1 MSIVPPL
8 GDTSWSRFTPDSYV
22 AGEQQSLYVGR
33 LHNSSG
39 QTPVLFC
46 HGYQGDPATMQSS
59 DWQPLFTAYAA
70 AGHPVMVPEL
80 GGQSGWGAPAIVDPG
95 GHIDDALDYFKL
107 AAAGGVRTD
116 KMFVHAISMGTLAL
130 RWVWQ
135 NPGRVR
141 GMNLV
146 GPIVHFEQF
155 YNDNPSLQAAIDASW
170 GGHGAWLAGLDASD
184 PWRNVDRIRP
194 FGHRLKFWYA
204 ENDGLIDPDEVIAF
218 AELVGAEAEAMPGT
232 HLELNINARVDR
244 MVSFALNQLSNRR
257 RAYVGWDETDWA
269 RFLEVPLTL
278 PPSSPA
284 RNVNTRQT
292 VVAPGG
298 RRGQFTRVSGTEGNE
313 RHGYLLTELSAP
325 SMAVREI
332 WHNGDG
338 GLMVGQ
344 HGNLMGAHIDPDTNQ
359 YTTYMVWSNIL
370 FGVPWIVNTAVWTG
384 LVGGDTLTLLGLQ
397 GGTIPGLRLSA
408 GGEVLASSRTGNVVT
423 LVVHEADADRA
434 YRSGTVDVILPAP
447 LGTFVGLVSRL
458 DANHLQ
464 YTQAGAD
471 VISGGPGSWADFGS
485 CFPYWADTELDNAQV
500 RGRFYP
506 LGMDPPDWDDPD
518 WTLHWTDTGN
528 WGFKGYG
535 LGGIMFA
542 HVGINSPGE
551 TVKMQAGPVSIEEL

>member
-155 YNDNPSLQAAIDASW
+155 YADNPSLQAAIDASW
-170 GGHGAWLAGLDASD
+170 GGHPAWLAGLDDSD

-204 ENDGLIDPDEVIAF
+204 ESDGLIDPDEVVAF
-218 AELVGAEAEAMPGT
+218 AELVGAEAESMPGT

-244 MVSFALNQLSNRR
+244 MVSFALDQLSDRDR
-257 RAYVGWDETDWA
+257 VYIGWDEEDWA
-269 RFLEVPLTL
+269 RFNQAFITD
-278 PPSSPA
+278 PPA
-284 RNVNTRQT
+284 DGANVNALET
-292 VVAPGG
+292 VVKPGG
-298 RRGQFTRVSGTEGNE
+298 RRGQFTRLSGIDGNE
-313 RHGYLLTELSAP
+313 RWGYLMPEVSAAD
-325 SMAVREI
+325 MAVRTP

-344 HGNLMGAHIDPDTNQ
+344 HGNMLRTTIDATTGAYLI
-359 YTTYMVWSNIL
+359 YMVWSNIL
-370 FGVPWIVNTAVWTG
+370 FGVPWIVNTGVWSGT
-384 LVGGDTLTLLGLQ
+384 VDIDNLTLLGSQ
-397 GGTIPGLRLSA
+397 SKTIAGLRLAA
-408 GGEVLASSRTGNVVT
+408 GGEVLASERHGNVVT

-434 YRSGTVDVILPAP
+434 YRSGTVDVVLSAP
-447 LGTFVGLVSRL
+447 LGTYVGPVTRV
-458 DANHLQ
+458 DETHLQ
-464 YTQAGAD
+464 YPLAGAD
-471 VISGGPGSWADFGS
+471 VISGGPGSWADFAS
-485 CFPYWADTELDNAQV
+485 CFPYNAWSEISGTQV
-500 RGRFYP
+500 RSRFYP
-506 LGMDPPDWDDPD
+506 LGVDPPAWTDPD
-518 WTLHWTDTGN
+518 FTFNWTDTGG
-528 WGFKGYG
+528 WGSTGYG
-535 LGGIMFA
+535 FGGQMFG
-542 HVGINSPGE
+542 HVGIFIPGVE
-551 TVKMQAGPVSIEEL
+551 ANIQVGPLIIEEL